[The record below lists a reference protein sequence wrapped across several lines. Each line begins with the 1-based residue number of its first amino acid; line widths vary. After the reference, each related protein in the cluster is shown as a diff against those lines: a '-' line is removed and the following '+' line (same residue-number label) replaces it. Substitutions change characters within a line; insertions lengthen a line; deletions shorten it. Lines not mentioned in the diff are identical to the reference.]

1 MKRKILFTALGF
13 ILCAVPFA
21 AAQEIL
27 SAESFFDSVSA
38 SFSSIADYSAAVQI
52 TQGKSASSGTLWYKS
67 PYYVR
72 IDFSSPRG
80 QVMVIDGE
88 KLTIYLPDQAVAL
101 VQRYRKKAPTEAAA
115 LASKQ
120 GLAMLKANYGVAF
133 YSTPGYVPLDEGSKE
148 EVVKL
153 KLTPKSSG
161 AAFSQIVMSVGKD
174 NTIRRMDATLSG
186 GDKFVM
192 DFTAIKTNQNIPDS
206 RFRYDPPPSA
216 NVQEDFLFDSS
227 E

>member
-1 MKRKILFTALGF
+1 LKSKSTITVLVLLVLSAPL
-13 ILCAVPFA
+13 AVC
-21 AAQEIL
+21 QEIL

-38 SFSSIADYSAAVQI
+38 EFGKISDYSAAVQI
-52 TQGKSASSGTLWYKS
+52 TSGKSISAGTIYYKS
-67 PYYVR
+67 PFSVR
-72 IDFSSPRG
+72 IDFSSPKG

-101 VQRYRKKAPTEAAA
+101 VQRYRKKAPTEAQA

-133 YSTPGYVPLDEGSKE
+133 YSTPGYVPLEEGSRE

-161 AAFSQIVMSVGKD
+161 APFSQIVMSVSKD
-174 NTIRRMDATLSG
+174 ATIRRMDATLAG
-186 GDKFVM
+186 GDEFVM
-192 DFTAIKTNQNIPDS
+192 DFTGMRTNQNIPDS
-206 RFRYDPPPSA
+206 RFQYDPPPSA
-216 NVQEDFLFDSS
+216 SVQEDFLFDSS